1 MMRSQIHP
9 PLAIFGPHVQVVMQN
24 IKGAGGLGG
33 VDAKVLKDWCTCFS
47 SELEHFQVTVG
58 ASLMV
63 RVPR

>member
-9 PLAIFGPHVQVVMQN
+9 PLAISGQYVLVVVQH

-47 SELEHFQVTVG
+47 SESEHFQVSVG
-58 ASLMV
+58 ASLMF
-63 RVPR
+63 RVAR